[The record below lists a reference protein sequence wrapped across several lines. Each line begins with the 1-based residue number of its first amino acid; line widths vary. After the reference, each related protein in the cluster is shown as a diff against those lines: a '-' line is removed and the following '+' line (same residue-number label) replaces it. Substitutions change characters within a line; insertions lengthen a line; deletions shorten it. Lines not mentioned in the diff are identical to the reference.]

1 MQHDLGIENLTD
13 IDVEA
18 LLTAN
23 DQQCAEKHQP
33 DFPVLEL
40 RIEGKRYVFNSLY
53 RVWMIESIFSNVL
66 EQKYKAENELERAQH
81 HIEAQDAEKTD
92 D

>member
-1 MQHDLGIENLTD
+1 MS
-13 IDVEA
+13 VKA
-18 LLTAN
+18 LKINT
-23 DQQCAEKHQP
+23 H
-33 DFPVLEL
+33 
-40 RIEGKRYVFNSLY
+40 EGV
-53 RVWMIESIFSNVL
+53 SIFSNVL